1 MEEQRLTKSIEE
13 GMKLSKR
20 ILFGKQNSNKN
31 YSVSPPQQHPVMEKK
46 LSKKLLSSS
55 SFNHS
60 YSYLLPTSPM
70 VYAVVSDPVIV
81 DNPDIPSYQPHIH
94 GKCVPSALIPLHMNE
109 ISMEID
115 CFLDTA
121 FVTVIGV
128 WRVHCV
134 KRNRICSCRL
144 IVPMTEQGSVLG
156 VEVVVRGKQIRQYS
170 TELILVEDNMDTW
183 KLRKSHSGGFLTPE
197 MFALTIPQAEG
208 GSDISVKINWSQKL
222 SFNSGHVSLSIPFKF
237 PEFISPPGKENSKT
251 EKIILK
257 VESGTGAEV
266 LGLQASHPL
275 KIVTK
280 QLGRLECSYE
290 ADVLTWSQMEFR
302 FSYAI
307 SCTTVPASDI
317 LGELLLHSPSKQD
330 LDKREMFC
338 FYLFPGSNQSKKVFR
353 KEVVFLI
360 DISGSMQGTPLE
372 SVKETLF
379 AALMNLNQ
387 EDSFSLIAFSGE
399 TFLFSSSL
407 QLATTE
413 AIEQATQWM
422 QTHFVAA
429 GGTNILLPLS
439 QAMEMF
445 SNTFESISIPL
456 IFLIT
461 DGSVE
466 NEKHIC
472 ELVRNQ
478 VTTRGSRF
486 PRISTFGI
494 GLHCNHYFLRM
505 LALIGKGHYGAA
517 LHPDLIDIQ
526 FQRLYTSASSTVLAN
541 ITVDKLNHLDA
552 IEVYPHYIPDLSSG
566 NPLIVSGR
574 YKGEFPNS
582 LKVSGILSDMS
593 NFTINLKAQRVKG
606 ISLDRVVAEQQIN
619 LLTAQAWL
627 AQSIELREKV
637 TRISILSSVPSEYT
651 RMILCQTEREKQA
664 FESVG
669 LQEVHKVNLKKLVDS
684 EGHKITLLRSLGYGF
699 GNIKATAENVFPGFE
714 DPLFPD
720 SASDPITKAASTFC
734 SEYCDCCC
742 CMCFIRTCS
751 HVNNQ
756 GAIVITHLCTALSCF
771 GLLNCCVD
779 LCCDF

>member
-1 MEEQRLTKSIEE
+1 MAEERLTRAIEE

-20 ILFGKQNSNKN
+20 ILLCKQYSNKY
-31 YSVSPPQQHPVMEKK
+31 YSVSPPQQPIMEKI
-46 LSKKLLSSS
+46 LSKKLSSSS

-60 YSYLLPTSPM
+60 SYLLPTSPM
-70 VYAVVSDPVIV
+70 VYAVISDPIIV

-109 ISMEID
+109 ISMKID

-121 FVTVIGV
+121 FITVIGV

-134 KRNRICSCRL
+134 KRNRVCTCRL
-144 IVPMTEQGSVLG
+144 IVPMSEQGSVLG
-156 VEVVVRGKQIRQYS
+156 VEVDVNGKQHRKYT
-170 TELILVEDNMDTW
+170 TELIPLEEQMDTG
-183 KLRKSHSGGFLTPE
+183 KLGKSHRGGFLTPE

-222 SFNSGHVSLSIPFKF
+222 SFNSGQFSLSIPFKF
-237 PEFISPPGKENSKT
+237 PEFVSPPGKGNPRI
-251 EKIILK
+251 EKITLN
-257 VESGTGAEV
+257 VESGTGTEV

-275 KIVTK
+275 KVVTK
-280 QLGRLECSYE
+280 QAGRLECSYE
-290 ADVLTWSQMEFR
+290 EDVSTWSQIEFK
-302 FSYAI
+302 FSYTI
-307 SCTTVPASDI
+307 RCTTVSSSDI
-317 LGELLLHSPSKQD
+317 MGGLLLHSPSKQD
-330 LDKREMFC
+330 FDQREMFC
-338 FYLFPGSNQSKKVFR
+338 FYLFPGNNQSKKVFR

-360 DISGSMQGTPLE
+360 DISGSIQGRPLE
-372 SVKETLF
+372 SVMGALY
-379 AALMNLNQ
+379 ASLMNLNQ
-387 EDSFSLIAFSGE
+387 EDMFSLIAFNGE

-413 AIEQATQWM
+413 AIEQATEWM

-445 SNTFESISIPL
+445 SNTFDSKTIPL
-456 IFLIT
+456 IFIIT

-478 VTTRGSRF
+478 VTTRGWRF
-486 PRISTFGI
+486 PRISTLGI

-541 ITVDKLNHLDA
+541 ITLDELNCLDA
-552 IEVYPHYIPDLSSG
+552 IEVYPQYIPDLSSG

-574 YKGEFPNS
+574 YKGEFPDS
-582 LKVSGILSDMS
+582 LKVSGFFSDMS
-593 NFTINLKAQRVKG
+593 NFTINLKAQRAKG
-606 ISLDRVVAEQQIN
+606 VSLDRVVAKQQMDV
-619 LLTAQAWL
+619 LTAQAWL
-627 AQSIELREKV
+627 SQSIELGEKV
-637 TRISILSSVPSEYT
+637 ARISIQSSVPSEYT
-651 RMILCQTEREKQA
+651 RMILCQTERETLA
-664 FESVG
+664 SESIG
-669 LQEVHKVNLKKLVDS
+669 LQEVHKVNMKKLVDS
-684 EGHKITLLRSLGYGF
+684 EGHKIILLRSLGYGF
-699 GNIKATAENVFPGFE
+699 GNIKATAENVFPGFG
-714 DPLFPD
+714 DQLFPD

-734 SEYCDCCC
+734 AEYCDCCC

-751 HVNNQ
+751 RINDQ
-756 GAIVITHLCTALSCF
+756 GAIVLTQLCTALSCF

>member
-1 MEEQRLTKSIEE
+1 MAEERLTKSIEE

-31 YSVSPPQQHPVMEKK
+31 YSVSPPQQPVMEKK
-46 LSKKLLSSS
+46 LSSSSS
-55 SFNHS
+55 SFSH
-60 YSYLLPTSPM
+60 YYYYYLLPTSPM
-70 VYAVVSDPVIV
+70 VYAVISDPSIV
-81 DNPDIPSYQPHIH
+81 DNPDVPSYQPHIH

-134 KRNRICSCRL
+134 KRNRSCSCRL
-144 IVPMTEQGSVLG
+144 IAPMTEQGSVLG
-156 VEVVVRGKQIRQYS
+156 AEVVVSGRQIRQYT
-170 TELILVEDNMDTW
+170 TELIPVEENMDTG
-183 KLRKSHSGGFLTPE
+183 KLGKSHRGGFLTPE
-197 MFALTIPQAEG
+197 MFSLTIPQAEG

-237 PEFISPPGKENSKT
+237 PKFVSPPGKENSKI
-251 EKIILK
+251 EKITLK
-257 VESGTGAEV
+257 VESGTENEV
-266 LGLQASHPL
+266 LGMQASHPL

-290 ADVLTWSQMEFR
+290 ADVSTWSQIEFR

-307 SCTTVPASDI
+307 SCTTVSTSDI
-317 LGELLLHSPSKQD
+317 SGGLLLHSPSKQD

-338 FYLFPGSNQSKKVFR
+338 FYLFPGNNQSKKVFR
-353 KEVVFLI
+353 KEAVFLI
-360 DISGSMQGTPLE
+360 DISGSMQGRPLE
-372 SVKETLF
+372 SVKEALF
-379 AALMNLNQ
+379 AALMNFNQ

-445 SNTFESISIPL
+445 SNTFESDSIPL

-574 YKGEFPNS
+574 YKGEFPDS
-582 LKVSGILSDMS
+582 L
-593 NFTINLKAQRVKG
+593 
-606 ISLDRVVAEQQIN
+606 VVAKQQID
-619 LLTAQAWL
+619 LLTAQTWL
-627 AQSIELREKV
+627 SQSIELEEKV
-637 TRISILSSVPSEYT
+637 TRISIQSSIPSEYT

-669 LQEVHKVNLKKLVDS
+669 SQEVHKVNLKKLVDS
-684 EGHKITLLRSLGYGF
+684 DGHKITLLRSLGYGF
-699 GNIKATAENVFPGFE
+699 GNIKATAENLFPGFG

-734 SEYCDCCC
+734 AEYCDCCC

-751 HVNNQ
+751 RVNDQ
-756 GAIVITHLCTALSCF
+756 GAIVITQLCTALSCF